1 MHIWGGQTTHPC
13 SLQGQHPSHP
23 YPLNR
28 WHQNGELSGSQEP
41 NWGIPL
47 DFSLL
52 HCPPRLPPSAFRDR
66 RELTWKGHP
75 RPSGPPSQS
84 TDSETESRERKSLT
98 QSSQLPEGEQS
109 SMISHP
115 TNLRKACRALSHL
128 PEAWSTHHSEAGVT
142 SRLCSRGAVWETV
155 SEGAARQTRPTASC
169 SGGNPGWLIRFSASV
184 AKASYLPACF

>member
-41 NWGIPL
+41 SWGIPL

-52 HCPPRLPPSAFRDR
+52 HCPPCLPPSAFRDR

-98 QSSQLPEGEQS
+98 QSAQLPEGEQS

-115 TNLRKACRALSHL
+115 TNLRKACWGSL
-128 PEAWSTHHSEAGVT
+128 PP
-142 SRLCSRGAVWETV
+142 SRGLVHTSTV
-155 SEGAARQTRPTASC
+155 RQVSHQGSALGVQCGKLSQRVQ
-169 SGGNPGWLIRFSASV
+169 PGRHAPQ
-184 AKASYLPACF
+184 LPVLAGTPVG